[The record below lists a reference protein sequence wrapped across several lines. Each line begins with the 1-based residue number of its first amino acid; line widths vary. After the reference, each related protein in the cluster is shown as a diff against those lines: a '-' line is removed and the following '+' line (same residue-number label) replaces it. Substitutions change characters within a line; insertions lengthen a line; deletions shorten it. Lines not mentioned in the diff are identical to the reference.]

1 MLEPLNNFGHHI
13 SGSSWPLGH
22 PKFSQILQL
31 DCSVLRANCI
41 QRFKPKYHRRFRL
54 KRTLRIAIFLSFAC
68 AALGAFSNFAQAQKV
83 DFAFGVSSV
92 IAPGANSQGP
102 SLSGGTYPG
111 FSGDVLFWHNFG
123 IGAEVYWKATQSN
136 YPGIPPT
143 PFRPLFLDFNGV
155 YAPKLA
161 SHTWLELSAG
171 IGAVDT
177 RIYCSQCGNGY
188 NTNYDSDKHFM
199 GDLGAGIKFY
209 PIGNFFVR
217 PEAKI
222 YLVTNNQ
229 LFSSSY
235 ATRVGASIGYTFGK
249 H

>member
-1 MLEPLNNFGHHI
+1 L
-13 SGSSWPLGH
+13 
-22 PKFSQILQL
+22 KQIVRYT
-31 DCSVLRANCI
+31 VLLA
-41 QRFKPKYHRRFRL
+41 L
-54 KRTLRIAIFLSFAC
+54 VC
-68 AALGAFSNFAQAQKV
+68 ASMASFSNVAQAQKV
-83 DFAFGVSSV
+83 DVAFGVSTV
-92 IAPGANSQGP
+92 EAPDSNSTGP
-102 SLSGGTYPG
+102 SLKGGTYPG

-123 IGAEVYWKATQSN
+123 IGGEVFWRATQSE

-143 PFRPLFLDFNGV
+143 PYRPLFLDFNGI

-161 SHTWLELSAG
+161 SHTYLELSAG

-199 GDLGAGIKFY
+199 GDFGAGLKIY
-209 PIGNFFVR
+209 PKGGFFIR
-217 PEAKI
+217 PEAKL

-235 ATRVGASIGYTFGK
+235 ASRVGASIGYTFGG

>member
-1 MLEPLNNFGHHI
+1 L
-13 SGSSWPLGH
+13 
-22 PKFSQILQL
+22 KQIVRYT
-31 DCSVLRANCI
+31 VLLALVC
-41 QRFKPKYHRRFRL
+41 
-54 KRTLRIAIFLSFAC
+54 ASMASFT
-68 AALGAFSNFAQAQKV
+68 NVAQAQKV
-83 DFAFGVSSV
+83 DVAFGISTVEAPDSNSS
-92 IAPGANSQGP
+92 GP
-102 SLSGGTYPG
+102 SLKGGTYPG

-123 IGAEVYWKATQSN
+123 IGAEVFWKATQSE

-143 PFRPLFLDFNGV
+143 PYRPLFLDFNGI

-161 SHTWLELSAG
+161 SHTYLELSAG

-199 GDLGAGIKFY
+199 GDFGAGLKFY
-209 PIGNFFVR
+209 PKGGFFIR
-217 PEAKI
+217 PEAKL

-235 ATRVGASIGYTFGK
+235 ATRVGASIGYTFGG

>member
-1 MLEPLNNFGHHI
+1 M
-13 SGSSWPLGH
+13 
-22 PKFSQILQL
+22 
-31 DCSVLRANCI
+31 
-41 QRFKPKYHRRFRL
+41 
-54 KRTLRIAIFLSFAC
+54 KRTLRFAILLSLVC
-68 AALGAFSNFAQAQKV
+68 TALAVFSNFAQAQKV
-83 DFAFGVSSV
+83 DVAFGVSTLE
-92 IAPGANSQGP
+92 APSANSTGP
-102 SLSGGTYPG
+102 SLTGGTYPG

-123 IGAEVYWKATQSN
+123 IGGEIFWRATQSI
-136 YPGIPPT
+136 YPSIPPI
-143 PFRPLFLDFNGV
+143 PYRPLFLDFDGV

-161 SHTWLELSAG
+161 SHAWLELTAG

-177 RIYCSQCGNGY
+177 RIYCQQCYNGY
-188 NTNYDSDKHFM
+188 TNYSTDKHFM
-199 GDLGAGIKFY
+199 GDFGAGIKIY
-209 PIGNFFVR
+209 PKGGFFIR

>member
-1 MLEPLNNFGHHI
+1 M
-13 SGSSWPLGH
+13 
-22 PKFSQILQL
+22 KQIVRYT
-31 DCSVLRANCI
+31 VLLALVC
-41 QRFKPKYHRRFRL
+41 
-54 KRTLRIAIFLSFAC
+54 ASMASFT
-68 AALGAFSNFAQAQKV
+68 NVAQAQKV
-83 DFAFGVSSV
+83 DFAFGVSTV
-92 IAPGANSQGP
+92 EAPAANSNGP
-102 SLSGGTYPG
+102 SLKGGTYPG

-123 IGAEVYWKATQSN
+123 IGGEVFWKATQSE

-143 PFRPLFLDFNGV
+143 PYRPLFLDFNGI

-161 SHTWLELSAG
+161 SHTYLELSAG

-199 GDLGAGIKFY
+199 GDFGAGLKIY
-209 PIGNFFVR
+209 PKGGFFIR
-217 PEAKI
+217 PEAKL

-235 ATRVGASIGYTFGK
+235 ATRVGASIGYTFGG

>member
-1 MLEPLNNFGHHI
+1 L
-13 SGSSWPLGH
+13 
-22 PKFSQILQL
+22 KQIVRYT
-31 DCSVLRANCI
+31 VLLA
-41 QRFKPKYHRRFRL
+41 L
-54 KRTLRIAIFLSFAC
+54 VC
-68 AALGAFSNFAQAQKV
+68 ASMASFSNVAQAQKV
-83 DFAFGVSSV
+83 DVAFGISTVE
-92 IAPGANSQGP
+92 APDANSTGP
-102 SLSGGTYPG
+102 SLKGGTYPG

-123 IGAEVYWKATQSN
+123 IGGEVFWKATQSE

-143 PFRPLFLDFNGV
+143 PYRPLFLDFNGI

-161 SHTWLELSAG
+161 SHTYLELSAG

-199 GDLGAGIKFY
+199 GDFGAGLKIY
-209 PIGNFFVR
+209 PKGGFFIR
-217 PEAKI
+217 PEAKL

-229 LFSSSY
+229 LFSSFY
-235 ATRVGASIGYTFGK
+235 ATRVGASIGYTFGG